1 MIGRAI
7 AENVSED
14 SLQSERKQLTD
25 QIAKVNKLAAELEQQ
40 KQMIRESLESGD
52 YSKMDKAY
60 AQTLV
65 KRWKMGAVH
74 IPLYQEDWMSFN
86 SSAPKS
92 VPIPTFD
99 SLPTYVRLD
108 PEYLQPSSWSVVFP
122 PPIGGSSTSKQGG
135 SAQVKAKKNP
145 FGCTS
150 KQSGSAQVK
159 AEKTPF
165 GWTSQPF
172 YQ

>member
-1 MIGRAI
+1 MEMNARALP
-7 AENVSED
+7 AKVSAD
-14 SLQSERKQLTD
+14 PLDLERKNLAD
-25 QIAKVNKLAAELEQQ
+25 QIAKVNQLAAKLEQE

-52 YSKMDKAY
+52 YSKMDKEY
-60 AQTLV
+60 AKTLV

-86 SSAPKS
+86 SAAPKS

-122 PPIGGSSTSKQGG
+122 PPIAGSSTSKQGG
-135 SAQVKAKKNP
+135 SAQVR
-145 FGCTS
+145 
-150 KQSGSAQVK
+150 

-165 GWTSQPF
+165 GWTSRPF